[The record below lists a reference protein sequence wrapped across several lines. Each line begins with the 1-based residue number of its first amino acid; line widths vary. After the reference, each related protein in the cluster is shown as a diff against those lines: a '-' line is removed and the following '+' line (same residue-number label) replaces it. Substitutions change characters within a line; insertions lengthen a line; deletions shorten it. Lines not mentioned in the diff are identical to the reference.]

1 MALNSSYTH
10 TNPAVR
16 GFAQLLSEKH
26 EVHISET
33 TVNDRGGV
41 LSLCEKLH
49 EQNADIYAFSVYIWN
64 RSMQLEA
71 ARTMKKLLPHS
82 LIVLGG
88 PEVSFCDDKFL
99 CENSF
104 VDYLIKGEGEKA
116 ICDIADG
123 KYSPKTIVDGG
134 IYEAFADSDEPYFC
148 AENSLGCKEGALLYY
163 ESSRGCPYN
172 CSYCLSSVKRAGE
185 RVRAKSCEK
194 VKREL
199 SVILSK
205 NVRCI
210 KFVDRTFNFDKARAK
225 ELFSFI
231 IDYSEKHEGVCPTC
245 HFEICAALLDDETV
259 DILSKA
265 PEGLIRFEIGVQT
278 ATALSLSEIGRRDDT
293 AKIIENVKKLK
304 AKTKVTVHLDLIC
317 GLPYDS
323 YDGIARS
330 FDMIYGLSDHLQLG
344 ILKLLPGTRM
354 REMTQSYGMEFLD
367 TPPYTLLCSDTFS
380 FSQMRKLSGIA
391 DTVDAFSEKDGGF
404 FESISYLAKLS
415 DSPFGLFEKLYDH
428 FSEGKNLSHREKY
441 TELLTFAQ
449 EKLGLCGLQLET
461 FREKLRFDFLLSNQ
475 GRTPPAIAREYT
487 EAERCELEFF
497 RTKVIHESPKG
508 EGDFFVPALETHF
521 FAFDNG
527 NVYVFDRKN
536 KRVQSRK
543 RS

>member
-16 GFAQLLSEKH
+16 IFADLLAKKH

-41 LSLCEKLH
+41 LSLCEKLY
-49 EQNADIYAFSVYIWN
+49 EQNADLYAFSVYIWN

-71 ARTMKKLLPHS
+71 ARTLKKLLPDS

-88 PEVSFCDDKFL
+88 PEVSFCDEEFL
-99 CENSF
+99 FENSF

-148 AENSLGCKEGALLYY
+148 AENPLGCKEGALLYY

-172 CSYCLSSVKRAGE
+172 CSYCLSSVKKPGE
-185 RVRAKSCEK
+185 MVRAKPCEM
-194 VKREL
+194 VKKEL

-210 KFVDRTFNFDKARAK
+210 KFVDRTFNFDKERAK

-231 IDYSEKHEGVCPTC
+231 IDYSKNHDGFCPTC
-245 HFEICAALLDDETV
+245 HFEICAALLDDETM

-278 ATALSLSEIGRRDDT
+278 ATTLSLSEIGRRDDT

-317 GLPYDS
+317 GLPYDC
-323 YDGIARS
+323 YDGIAGS
-330 FDMIYGLSDHLQLG
+330 FDLIYGLCDHLQLG
-344 ILKLLPGTRM
+344 ILKLLPGTKM
-354 REMTQSYGMEFLD
+354 RGMAKDYGMKFLD
-367 TPPYTLLCSDTFS
+367 SPPYTLLCSDTFS
-380 FSQMRKLSGIA
+380 FSLMRKLSGIA
-391 DTVDAFSEKDGGF
+391 DTVDAFSEKDSGF
-404 FESISYLAKLS
+404 FEAISYLSGLS
-415 DSPFGLFEKLYDH
+415 PSPFGLFEKLYEY

-441 TELLTFAQ
+441 AELLTFAQ

-461 FREKLRFDFLLSNQ
+461 LREKLRFDFLLSNQ
-475 GRTPPAIAREYT
+475 GRTPSGISREYT
-487 EAERCELEFF
+487 DAERQELELF
-497 RTKVIHESPKG
+497 RTRIIHEAPKG
-508 EGDFFVPALETHF
+508 EGGFFVPALETHIF
-521 FAFDNG
+521 SFDSKKI
-527 NVYVFDRKN
+527 YVFDRKN